1 MLYISRTYL
10 IIILLGLAHT
20 IESNF
25 KHEKRFWF
33 SLGKEKLKQAKPI
46 EENPIYIDPTLMT
59 SFHSF
64 ILQYL
69 TRQKQNQLP
78 QDQYEMDEQHL
89 KSHYMMWLE
98 KEMKR
103 IEMKHFW
110 LLRQG

>member
-1 MLYISRTYL
+1 MLFISRTYL
-10 IIILLGLAHT
+10 IITLLGLALT
-20 IESNF
+20 MESNF

-33 SLGKEKLKQAKPI
+33 REKLKQVKPI
-46 EENPIYIDPTLMT
+46 EENPINIDPTLMT
-59 SFHSF
+59 SFLSF
-64 ILQYL
+64 ILQY